1 MRRSSSTLL
10 TLLALLVLSTSAHAQ
25 TETAEPPQQGLI
37 ERTIGASRDITER
50 ALALVGIRY
59 RRGGNEPES
68 GFDCSGLVRF
78 VFGSTLGLDLPRRAK
93 DISRVGEPVDPA
105 ELRPGDLV
113 FFNTLRRSFS
123 HVGIYLGDFRFLH
136 SPSAGK
142 RVSVEDMRSR
152 YWKTRFNGARRLTG
166 EN

>member
-1 MRRSSSTLL
+1 MRRACL
-10 TLLALLVLSTSAHAQ
+10 TLLALLML
-25 TETAEPPQQGLI
+25 TANAYARTEPPGAQEQGLI
-37 ERTIGASRDITER
+37 ERTVGASRDIAER

-59 RRGGNEPES
+59 RRGGDTPES

-78 VFGSTLGLDLPRRAK
+78 VFQDTPGLDLPRRAK
-93 DISRVGEPVDPA
+93 DLSRVGEPVDPA
-105 ELRPGDLV
+105 ALRPGDLV

-123 HVGIYLGDFRFLH
+123 HVGIYLGDSRFLH

-142 RVSVEDMRSR
+142 RVSVGDLRSR